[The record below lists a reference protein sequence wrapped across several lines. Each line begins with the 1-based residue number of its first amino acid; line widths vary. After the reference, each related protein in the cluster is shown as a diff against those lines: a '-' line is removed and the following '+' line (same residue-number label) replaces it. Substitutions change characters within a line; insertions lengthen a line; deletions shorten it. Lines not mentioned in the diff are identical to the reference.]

1 MATERCSDLVP
12 VLVVALGVS
21 LSGTSVAGVEVALEP
36 VIAALR
42 AELAPGLTAED
53 ARRLDRGLAQVA
65 RFWTP
70 ADGDGA
76 AFEGFVRRHFARSP
90 GPREAVLL
98 RFERLLEQTH
108 GHMAEISRELR
119 VQVDLDAGPILP
131 VDEAFAAYEVS
142 AHLGEDFFRNKLAFA
157 VLLNFPLTTLE
168 ERLVAGVGWSRTEW
182 AEARLAGA
190 FSKRIPAEVNLEVA
204 RAAAEA
210 ERYIAEYNI
219 WANHLVDANGQRLFP
234 SKMRLLSHWN
244 IRDQIKADYR
254 EPATGLARQRLL
266 AEVLERIVTQAIPAS
281 VIDNPTVDWDPAANR
296 VAASVVRDA
305 DAGRGRSVPASADA
319 EPATR
324 YRLILETF
332 KTARLVD
339 PHSPTAPTLIA
350 RRFDEHREIP
360 EARVRA
366 MLEQVL
372 GSPLLAQ
379 VARLVE
385 RRLGRKLE
393 PFDIWYDGLRPKGG
407 ASEAELDSLT
417 KKRYATAAAFE
428 ADLPR
433 ILRQLGFGA
442 ERAESIASAIAVDPA
457 RGSGHAM
464 GAEMRTARA
473 RLRTRVEPDG
483 MNYKGFN
490 IAVHELGHN
499 VEQTISLRDVD
510 HWLLRGV
517 PNAAFTEAIAM
528 LFQARDLELL
538 GLPAPD
544 AESEAERAVGE
555 YWATAEISAVS
566 LVDMGMWHWMY
577 EHRNATPAELK
588 QATLR
593 IAAEV
598 WNRYYAPV
606 IGRRD
611 VVLLAVY
618 SHMVNTAL
626 YLPDYAVGHLIAAQ
640 VEEAVRGK
648 GSLGAEVER
657 MARIGGVVPD
667 VWMTQATGA
676 PVGAEAL
683 LRAAERGFDA
693 LERRPALARPD

>member
-1 MATERCSDLVP
+1 MAVAWRAC
-12 VLVVALGVS
+12 VVSAVALALGVS
-21 LSGTSVAGVEVALEP
+21 APAAPGDAIALERSVA
-36 VIAALR
+36 VIR
-42 AELAPGLTAED
+42 AEMAPGLSPED
-53 ARRLDRGLAQVA
+53 VLRLDRGLAQVA
-65 RFWTP
+65 RFWTA
-70 ADGDGA
+70 ADGDSA
-76 AFEGFVRRHFARSP
+76 AFEAFVKRHFARSP
-90 GPREAVLL
+90 GPRDAVLQ
-98 RFERLLEQTH
+98 RFERLLEQVY
-108 GHMAEISRELR
+108 GHLAEISRELR
-119 VQVDLDAGPILP
+119 TQVDLDAGPVLP

-142 AHLGEDFFRNKLAFA
+142 AHVGDDFFRNKLAFA
-157 VLLNFPLTTLE
+157 VLLNFPLTRLE
-168 ERLVAGVGWSRTEW
+168 ERLAGGASWSRAQW

-190 FSKRIPAEVNLEVA
+190 FSKRIPAEMNLEVA

-219 WANHLVDANGQRLFP
+219 WAHHVLNGDGQRLFP
-234 SKMRLLSHWN
+234 PRLRLLSHWN
-244 IRDQIKADYR
+244 LRDQIKADYR
-254 EPATGLARQRLL
+254 EATTGLARQRLI
-266 AEVLERIVTQAIPAS
+266 AQVLERIAAQEIPAS
-281 VIDNPTVDWDPAANR
+281 VVDNPTVDWDPKANR
-296 VAASVVRDA
+296 VTASAVRDA
-305 DAGRGRSVPASADA
+305 DAGRGRAVAASPDA
-319 EPATR
+319 EPDTR
-324 YRLILETF
+324 YRLILQTF
-332 KTARLVD
+332 RAARGVD
-339 PHSPTAPTLIA
+339 PYSPTAPTLIA

-360 EARVRA
+360 EARVRG

-372 GSPLLAQ
+372 SSPLLPQ
-379 VARLVE
+379 VAKLIE
-385 RRLGRKLE
+385 SRLGRRLE
-393 PFDIWYDGLRPKGG
+393 PFDIWYDGLRPQGG
-407 ASEAELDSLT
+407 VSQPELDALT
-417 KKRYATAAAFE
+417 KKRYPNASAFE

-433 ILRQLGFGA
+433 ILRELGFPPG
-442 ERAESIASAIAVDPA
+442 RADAIAGAIAVDPA

-528 LFQARDLELL
+528 LFQDRDLELL

-544 AESEAERAVGE
+544 PSSEAERAVGE
-555 YWATAEISAVS
+555 LWATAEICAVS

-577 EHRNATPAELK
+577 EHPDATPAQLK

-593 IAAEV
+593 VAAEI

-606 IGRRD
+606 IGQRD

-640 VEEAVRGK
+640 VGEAVHGK
-648 GSLGAEVER
+648 ASLGAEVER
-657 MARIGGVVPD
+657 MARLGSIVPD
-667 VWMTQATGA
+667 AWMTQATGA
-676 PVGAEAL
+676 PVGPEAL
-683 LRAAERGFDA
+683 LRAAERGLA
-693 LERRPALARPD
+693 AIGGASAGSRRD